1 MYSKMSDFIVKATVA
16 EWSFA
21 GIGILGALSACIGI
35 IFKGTR
41 ESRCQSVSCCCHLL
55 DCNNDPLDKDE
66 MAVIKKSGTEPA
78 VPSKDSSIPE
88 FP

>member
-1 MYSKMSDFIVKATVA
+1 MSDFIVKATVA

-55 DCNNDPLDKDE
+55 DCNNDPLDTDE
-66 MAVIKKSGTEPA
+66 MAVIKESRDSGIEPA
-78 VPSKDSSIPE
+78 VPSKESTIPE

>member
-1 MYSKMSDFIVKATVA
+1 MSDFIVKATVA

-66 MAVIKKSGTEPA
+66 MAVIKESGNSGTEALP
-78 VPSKDSSIPE
+78 PSKDTSIPE